1 MSRFYIICMVK
12 TKQKNALYLS
22 VNVFSTKV
30 LYGGHYFFYAKFIK
44 RNCLVKFQKK
54 MKTF

>member
-30 LYGGHYFFYAKFIK
+30 LYGDTTFFMQNLSREA
-44 RNCLVKFQKK
+44 VW
-54 MKTF
+54 